1 MAKKKK
7 AIVLTEEEKIANQ
20 LTTITTN
27 FRGTKFDSDGSGKGQ
42 TDYIGGSVTIQS
54 STDGS
59 EYYIVCDCGIAKH
72 LTVDNIGRLSW
83 TKIDGENVTN
93 VNGMYIC
100 ERCGKKYDLVEGTN
114 IKNAASSMIFN
125 ATNVDDVPVKE

>member
-1 MAKKKK
+1 MARKKK

-20 LTTITTN
+20 LKTVTTN

-42 TDYIGGSVTIQS
+42 TDYVGGSVTIQS

-59 EYYIVCDCGIAKH
+59 EYYVVCDCGIAKH
-72 LTVDNIGRLSW
+72 LTVDNMGRLSW

-93 VNGMYIC
+93 VNGTYIC

-114 IKNAASSMIFN
+114 IKNAASNMVFN
-125 ATNVDDVPVKE
+125 AANVDDVPVKE